1 MVLTRKKKSYTFRIS
16 QFKHG
21 ENNKLLTSIIR
32 NLVTKLRVLK
42 LLAYSTH
49 DLTTINPI
57 IYTITTK
64 LHIYFLECI
73 T

>member
-42 LLAYSTH
+42 LLASTH
-49 DLTTINPI
+49 DLTTINLI